1 MPVALALVALA
12 LAGCSSGGFGPWTL
26 LTRAG
31 ELYKSPVGPDGGRI
45 EVPAGDD
52 MIGGLVVEVPAGALG
67 EAAELSVQA
76 RPQVDPTVRALAERE
91 PELHLAAVSYA
102 LDNAETGEIH
112 PLYGP
117 LFALSGAEFA
127 GPQIVLGPDGAAF
140 ATPVEVRAP
149 FAALGIGE
157 GEAASAMPLARSADG
172 TWEVVSDFSVDT
184 ATGVATARVSHFS
197 VLQWIK
203 NLIWSPVG
211 VGTAYGS
218 GAVKDALGR
227 LPQNTLSSFAE
238 GAVCSKQEPA
248 ANLKKI
254 PGLPTLLDYLGFEA
268 GAVRSGQERNL
279 EKWITDQFQ
288 EARAGTRQYNSIT
301 LGQLFGKAMELTGGD
316 IFQALVT
323 AHNTLRDKRDSPSVQ
338 QMIENYRGDGGDER
352 GARYHMFGM
361 ALYSFAYEYFLEKT
375 NIVRESGQLVIGTEA
390 LDPRV
395 VATIEESVVSGDIVS
410 DVPEYAVDLQGAELG
425 RQLYRQVRNA
435 QRGDL
440 VSRFSVNEAC
450 DGSGGGGGW
459 AVYRI
464 TNYGSAKGGYLT
476 VAEVGTEKD
485 PPLLSGYPGG
495 GLDPNLRVAMER
507 LDASAT
513 FRTPEEAAK
522 SLCGQL
528 KDFFRPVLA
537 SFIQEGYFN
546 GVEVGLDGIFVD
558 QCPQR

>member
-1 MPVALALVALA
+1 VLAALALVALA
-12 LAGCSSGGFGPWTL
+12 LAGCGSGGFGAWTL
-26 LTRAG
+26 ITKAG
-31 ELYKSPVGPDGGRI
+31 ALYSSPLGPGGGRI
-45 EVPAGDD
+45 EVPAGDE

-76 RPQVDPTVRALAERE
+76 RPHLDASVRSLAERE
-91 PELHLAAVSYA
+91 PELHLAAVAYA
-102 LDNAETGEIH
+102 LDNAQTSEIH

-117 LFALSGAEFA
+117 LFALSAAEFA
-127 GPQIVLGPDGAAF
+127 GPQIALGPDGAAF
-140 ATPVEVRAP
+140 TTPVEVRAP
-149 FAALGIGE
+149 LATLGIGE
-157 GEAASAMPLARSADG
+157 GEAASAMPLVRSADG
-172 TWEVVSDFSVDT
+172 TWEVLSDFSVDT
-184 ATGVATARVSHFS
+184 AAGVATVRVTHFS
-197 VLQWIK
+197 VLQWLK
-203 NLIWSPVG
+203 NLVWSPVG

-227 LPQNTLSSFAE
+227 LPQNTLGSFAE
-238 GAVCSKQEPA
+238 GAVCSKQEPG
-248 ANLKKI
+248 ANLSKV

-268 GAVRSGQERNL
+268 GSVRSGQEKSL

-301 LGQLFGKAMELTGGD
+301 LGEVFGKAMELTGGD

-338 QMIENYRGDGGDER
+338 EMIENYRGDGGDER

-361 ALYSFAYEYFLEKT
+361 ALYSFAYEYFLERT
-375 NIVRESGQLVIGTEA
+375 NIVRNSGQLVIGTEA

-410 DVPEYAVDLQGAELG
+410 DVTEYAVDLQGAELG

-450 DGSGGGGGW
+450 DGSGGGW
-459 AVYRI
+459 AVYKI

-476 VAEVGTEKD
+476 VAELGTEKN
-485 PPLLSGYPGG
+485 PPLLSSYPGG
-495 GLDPNLRVAMER
+495 GIDPNVRVVMER
-507 LDASAT
+507 LDAAAS
-513 FRTPEEAAK
+513 FGTPDEAAK

-528 KDFFRPVLA
+528 SGFFRPVLA

-558 QCPQR
+558 QCPQG